1 MQVETLHDKPVAVP
15 SLMEKF
21 PLDLGIIIFACCA
34 NTAGGGGGVLPYI
47 HVFYLGYIGMCR
59 CEGNG
64 FQAVYSGIGYINQR
78 VWV

>member
-21 PLDLGIIIFACCA
+21 LVDLCIIILYVVQILS
-34 NTAGGGGGVLPYI
+34 GGRDRFDP
-47 HVFYLGYIGMCR
+47 FEGY
-59 CEGNG
+59 G
-64 FQAVYSGIGYINQR
+64 FQAVYSGIGYLSQR